1 MKSRKLEYSNHI
13 ERLLSCRKCPNMQ
26 GNPVHGCVPVSKI
39 ISLGQAPGIHE
50 ERFGRP
56 FAYTAGKT
64 LLGWFKKS
72 ELKRKT
78 FEVK

>member
-1 MKSRKLEYSNHI
+1 MKNRKLEYSNHI
-13 ERLLSCRKCPNMQ
+13 ERLLSCRKCSNMQ
-26 GNPVHGCVPVSKI
+26 GNPVHGCVPSSKI

-64 LLGWFKKS
+64 LLVGLKKLKS
-72 ELKRKT
+72 KRKI
-78 FEVK
+78 FEVR